1 MVDSL
6 TTLKPGDIVFS
17 GPNIFKIHRVSK
29 KDKGL
34 LDREMIEIG
43 CGCEAVNVKSV
54 PPSFTGG
61 ELHKDSYQDLC
72 LYRYVSGDWDRW
84 ERWAGWGWGRHV
96 DVTNAAVGE
105 GTPIR
110 KLANDLKGIAKLDLI
125 AYLIKVHG
133 PSMKD
138 ELLRMAAA
146 IEGSPWVPTSN
157 QEYFSNTRG
166 FLGRARTATLVHAG
180 KLGRKT
186 LYGIG
191 PDGEQR
197 ACKVL
202 GRLGHGPALQ
212 AK

>member
-1 MVDSL
+1 
-6 TTLKPGDIVFS
+6 
-17 GPNIFKIHRVSK
+17 
-29 KDKGL
+29 
-34 LDREMIEIG
+34 
-43 CGCEAVNVKSV
+43 
-54 PPSFTGG
+54 
-61 ELHKDSYQDLC
+61 
-72 LYRYVSGDWDRW
+72 
-84 ERWAGWGWGRHV
+84 
-96 DVTNAAVGE
+96 VTNAAVGE

-110 KLANDLKGIAKLDLI
+110 KLADDLKGIAKLDLI

-157 QEYFSNTRG
+157 QEYFSNTQDSGKRG

-191 PDGEQR
+191 PDGEER
-197 ACKVL
+197 ASKVL
-202 GRLGHGPALQ
+202 ARLGHGPALQ